1 VYDDTT
7 HPSENLRLIKLFL
20 KKVEHKV
27 KSRETLKANYAV
39 MTVFSKWCTRPIKD
53 LDELD
58 ILEFFDYLKDYRY
71 VRRGKKCQYSP
82 MTIHAHKIVVNKFLK
97 SIGKTE
103 FTELFKE
110 KVNKKKKIKRETLL
124 TLMK

>member
-1 VYDDTT
+1 MSV
-7 HPSENLRLIKLFL
+7 
-20 KKVEHKV
+20 
-27 KSRETLKANYAV
+27 
-39 MTVFSKWCTRPIKD
+39 
-53 LDELD
+53 
-58 ILEFFDYLKDYRY
+58 FFDDN
-71 VRRGKKCQYSP
+71 P
-82 MTIHAHKIVVNKFLK
+82 AHKIVVNKFLK